1 MKTVMVIFEEIPEN
15 CKIFIIQA
23 DEKTFEFLKRINDQ
37 FINAVETDDDLQD
50 EINELLMDYVK
61 MITPFAPST
70 CGESC
75 KEVDEL
81 QRQINEINH
90 KYSTVG
96 EQHQ

>member
-50 EINELLMDYVK
+50 EINEFFYTKNWTDKYVNLEL
-61 MITPFAPST
+61 PCERFQ
-70 CGESC
+70 C
-75 KEVDEL
+75 VDL
-81 QRQINEINH
+81 IIRTGIL
-90 KYSTVG
+90 
-96 EQHQ
+96 